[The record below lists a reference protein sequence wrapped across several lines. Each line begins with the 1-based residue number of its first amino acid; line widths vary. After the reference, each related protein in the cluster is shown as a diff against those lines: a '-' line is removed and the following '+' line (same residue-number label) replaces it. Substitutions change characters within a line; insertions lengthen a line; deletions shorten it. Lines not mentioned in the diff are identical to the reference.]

1 MKKNKVADVFV
12 FLLVIPYLCTL
23 TLIGI
28 GFNALVIHPASL
40 WRTAVGALVGAV
52 IMFGIKGTIQRP
64 LDLISDNV
72 ENSFFLQILRFFSV
86 RRRRLYQLANILL
99 DFILCGL
106 ATYLVRQVL
115 TFDQI
120 AGTAVGWVMLIMFIS
135 TAIGAYLEYDN
146 LSIDPTQK

>member
-1 MKKNKVADVFV
+1 MKKSKVSAVFI

-28 GFNALVIHPASL
+28 GFNALVAHPASL
-40 WRTAVGALVGAV
+40 WRTAVGAFVGAL
-52 IMFGIKGTIQRP
+52 IMFAIKGTIQRP
-64 LDLISDNV
+64 LDLISDHV
-72 ENSFFLQILRFFSV
+72 ENSLFLQVLRFFSV
-86 RRRRLYQLANILL
+86 RRRRIYQIANIVL
-99 DFILCGL
+99 DFALCGV

-115 TFDQI
+115 TLDQI
-120 AGTAVGWVMLIMFIS
+120 VGTSVGWVMMAMFIS

>member
-40 WRTAVGALVGAV
+40 WRTAVGALVGAF
-52 IMFGIKGTIQRP
+52 IMFMIKATIQRP
-64 LDLISDNV
+64 LDLISDNI
-72 ENSFFLQILRFFSV
+72 ENSLFIQILRFFSV
-86 RRRRLYQLANILL
+86 RRRRLYQIANIIL
-99 DFILCGL
+99 DFILCGV
-106 ATYLVRQVL
+106 ATYLVRQIL

-120 AGTAVGWVMLIMFIS
+120 TGSGIGWVMLIMFIS
-135 TAIGAYLEYDN
+135 TAIGAYIEYDN